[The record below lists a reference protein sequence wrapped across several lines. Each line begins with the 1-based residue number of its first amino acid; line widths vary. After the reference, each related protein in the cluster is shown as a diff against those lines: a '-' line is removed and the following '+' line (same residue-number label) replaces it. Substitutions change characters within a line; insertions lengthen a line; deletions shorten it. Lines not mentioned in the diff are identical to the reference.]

1 MIRLMA
7 DTWREAVLRPIAMAA
22 PNAWVYTEIM
32 APDFRFALALGL
44 VLIVSIST
52 ATKKTTAIHWRPV
65 IVLFGL
71 TFSSFVPWMA
81 TSGNGRY
88 FMPYLLL
95 IGPLCIGLISILACS
110 RSMKASVTLLVLIVQ
125 GHALYL
131 NNPWSPAGSW
141 ALVPW
146 LETGYFPI
154 ELDQRSIDP
163 ATTYISVT
171 SPAFTLVAPQFPAE
185 SRWVNLSAFDDLDV
199 TEWSIGYDPIRK
211 ILETSKS
218 LKLFQ
223 RSTPRAM
230 AAGTIQPNQAIIASL
245 NAYLKPHHISLK
257 EPTDCTLS
265 RSKSLVFT
273 TILAHDES
281 AEETERINA
290 NAGFWICSLQY
301 SVSTHKL
308 VTELTEEQIDARR
321 VFERMETLC
330 PRFFAPGK
338 KLVNSHPV
346 GYSRSYS
353 SSDSTLIVT
362 RDGDVYLDYART
374 LTPQRIAS
382 VKEMMQSQYSN
393 SCTNFK
399 GRAGLP
405 WEREI

>member
-1 MIRLMA
+1 MMIRLMA
-7 DTWREAVLRPIAMAA
+7 DTWREAVLRPLAMAA

-44 VLIVSIST
+44 VLIVFIAT

-131 NNPWSPAGSW
+131 NNPWSPSGSW

-199 TEWSIGYDPIRK
+199 TEWSIGYDPVRK
-211 ILETSKS
+211 ILQTSKS
-218 LKLFQ
+218 LETFSAQHATSDGCWYHPAKSGHHCLTQCIPQTSSHLVERAHRLHSFQ
-223 RSTPRAM
+223 IKKF
-230 AAGTIQPNQAIIASL
+230 GF
-245 NAYLKPHHISLK
+245 HHHSG
-257 EPTDCTLS
+257 S
-265 RSKSLVFT
+265 R
-273 TILAHDES
+273 
-281 AEETERINA
+281 
-290 NAGFWICSLQY
+290 
-301 SVSTHKL
+301 
-308 VTELTEEQIDARR
+308 
-321 VFERMETLC
+321 
-330 PRFFAPGK
+330 
-338 KLVNSHPV
+338 
-346 GYSRSYS
+346 
-353 SSDSTLIVT
+353 
-362 RDGDVYLDYART
+362 
-374 LTPQRIAS
+374 
-382 VKEMMQSQYSN
+382 
-393 SCTNFK
+393 
-399 GRAGLP
+399 
-405 WEREI
+405 